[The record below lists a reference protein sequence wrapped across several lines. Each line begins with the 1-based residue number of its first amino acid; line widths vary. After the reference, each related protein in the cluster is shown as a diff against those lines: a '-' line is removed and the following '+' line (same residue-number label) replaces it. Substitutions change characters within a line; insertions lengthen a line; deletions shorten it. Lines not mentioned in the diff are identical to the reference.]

1 MLCYTWR
8 RMPIVDQEQESS
20 LRAELVAVGRVL
32 YQRGLVVASD
42 GNISARL
49 GAERF
54 LVTPSGACKGTLTA
68 DQLLVVDAQGAPVDG
83 RALEREDRR
92 PSSELAM
99 HLEAYRLRS
108 EVRAIVHAHP
118 PHAIALSI
126 AGIPL
131 EPYMLPEAIVFL
143 GRPATSPYAPPSSPE
158 GAEAIREAVAGHDAI
173 VLERHGS
180 LALGKD
186 PRAALH
192 NTERLEQL
200 ARITFLLHCLRPQ
213 ARTAGG
219 DAAWSLDGPAID
231 RLLEIRRGLGL
242 ERAGDAADF
251 SASARASWGSGRG

>member
-1 MLCYTWR
+1 MSILDQQQE
-8 RMPIVDQEQESS
+8 PEIV
-20 LRAELVAVGRVL
+20 LRTELVAVGRVL

-49 GAERF
+49 GGGRF
-54 LVTPSGACKGTLTA
+54 LVTPSGACKGTLTT
-68 DQLLVVDAQGAPVDG
+68 DQLLVVDAQGAPMG
-83 RALEREDRR
+83 MGALEREDRR

-99 HLEAYRLRS
+99 HLEAYRLRP
-108 EVRAIVHAHP
+108 EVGAIVHAHP

-131 EPYMLPEAIVFL
+131 EPFMLPEAIVFL
-143 GRPATSPYAPPSSPE
+143 GRPPTSPYAPPSSPE
-158 GAEAIREAVAGHDAI
+158 GAEAIREAVVGHDAI

-186 PRAALH
+186 PRTALH

-200 ARITFLLHCLRPQ
+200 ARITFLLHGLPSQ
-213 ARTAGG
+213 ARAAGG
-219 DAAWSLDGPAID
+219 GAWSLEGPAID
-231 RLLEIRRGLGL
+231 RLLEIRRSLGL

-251 SASARASWGSGRG
+251 SASARASWASGRG